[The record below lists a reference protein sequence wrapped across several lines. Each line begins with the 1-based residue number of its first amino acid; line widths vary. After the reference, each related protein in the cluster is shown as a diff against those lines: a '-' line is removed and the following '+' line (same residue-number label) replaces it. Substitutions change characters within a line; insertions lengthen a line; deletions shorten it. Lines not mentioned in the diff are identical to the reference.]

1 MSFLGELWDSV
12 FSPASASDMHS
23 ADFGGSGMSESHS
36 ANESVTSDWT
46 NNFGTACDFQTPAES
61 SSAFQSD
68 DWSTFDSG
76 GSFNDW

>member
-12 FSPASASDMHS
+12 FSPASASDTHS
-23 ADFGGSGMSESHS
+23 ADFGGSSMSESHMAS
-36 ANESVTSDWT
+36 TSEPDWT

-61 SSAFQSD
+61 DNAFQSD

-76 GSFNDW
+76 SGFNDW